1 MDKKEIAKI
10 IKKDVKT
17 LYNWE
22 KQNPTLYKIVNDYLS
37 EKTKDPQE
45 TELLELFQK
54 LNEKEKEYYIADMKL
69 RILKKEVEQW
79 KKY

>member
-10 IKKDVKT
+10 IKKDIKT

-37 EKTKDPQE
+37 EKTKNPQE

-69 RILKKEVEQW
+69 RILKTELEQ
-79 KKY
+79 

>member
-69 RILKKEVEQW
+69 RILKKEIEQ
-79 KKY
+79 

>member
-22 KQNPTLYKIVNDYLS
+22 KQNPTLYKIVSEYLS
-37 EKTKDPQE
+37 QKEKDPQE
-45 TELLELFQK
+45 TELMELFHK
-54 LNEKEKEYYIADMKL
+54 LNEKEKEYYIADMRL
-69 RILKKEVEQW
+69 RILKKEVEQ
-79 KKY
+79 

>member
-17 LYNWE
+17 IYNWE

-54 LNEKEKEYYIADMKL
+54 LKEKEKEYYIADMKL
-69 RILKKEVEQW
+69 RVLKKELEQ
-79 KKY
+79 

>member
-17 LYNWE
+17 IYNWE

-69 RILKKEVEQW
+69 RVLKKELEQ
-79 KKY
+79 

>member
-10 IKKDVKT
+10 IKKDIKT

-54 LNEKEKEYYIADMKL
+54 LNEKEKEYYITDMKL
-69 RILKKEVEQW
+69 RVLKKELEQ
-79 KKY
+79 

>member
-17 LYNWE
+17 IYNWE
-22 KQNPTLYKIVNDYLS
+22 KQNPALYKIVNDYLS

-69 RILKKEVEQW
+69 RVLKKELEQ
-79 KKY
+79 

>member
-54 LNEKEKEYYIADMKL
+54 LNEKEKEYYITDMKL
-69 RILKKEVEQW
+69 RVLKKELEQ
-79 KKY
+79 

>member
-69 RILKKEVEQW
+69 RVLKKELEQ
-79 KKY
+79 

>member
-10 IKKDVKT
+10 IKKDIKT

-22 KQNPTLYKIVNDYLS
+22 KQNPTLYKIIDEYLS
-37 EKTKDPQE
+37 EKAKNPQE
-45 TELLELFQK
+45 AELIELFQK

-69 RILKKEVEQW
+69 RILKKEIEQ
-79 KKY
+79 

>member
-22 KQNPTLYKIVNDYLS
+22 KQNPTLYKIINDYLS

-69 RILKKEVEQW
+69 RVLKKELEQ
-79 KKY
+79 

>member
-69 RILKKEVEQW
+69 RILKKEVEQ
-79 KKY
+79 

>member
-10 IKKDVKT
+10 INKDIKT

-37 EKTKDPQE
+37 EKTKNPQE

-69 RILKKEVEQW
+69 RVLKKELEQ
-79 KKY
+79 

>member
-10 IKKDVKT
+10 IKKDIKT

-69 RILKKEVEQW
+69 RVLKKELEQ
-79 KKY
+79 

>member
-37 EKTKDPQE
+37 EKTKDQQE

-69 RILKKEVEQW
+69 RILKKELEQ
-79 KKY
+79 

>member
-69 RILKKEVEQW
+69 RILKKEIEQW
-79 KKY
+79 KK